1 MIVFER
7 GMCRTSQRTGEMMRE
22 QKDFQ
27 QIAGSTITP
36 KIHILMKYILVKEY
50 TIKGA
55 LVRLTSASLH
65 RNLHSFWNPFSRVG
79 FEAPEARLNAIPPL
93 G

>member
-36 KIHILMKYILVKEY
+36 KMKYILVKEY
-50 TIKGA
+50 IIKGA

-65 RNLHSFWNPFSRVG
+65 RNLHSFWNPFSRAG

>member
-36 KIHILMKYILVKEY
+36 KNIY
-50 TIKGA
+50 THEIYFGQRIYHQG
-55 LVRLTSASLH
+55 RLGSID
-65 RNLHSFWNPFSRVG
+65 FG
-79 FEAPEARLNAIPPL
+79 FLT
-93 G
+93 